1 MTDDSHN
8 WGGDAGM
15 DRVLPLPPL
24 TAALWY
30 TCWRKWWPVS
40 PLNPIMSSETSCP
53 LIKATQE
60 MLEESCKE
68 EDWRN
73 VFFLYRGVVVMIHS
87 WNLNWE
93 EVRRRETGF
102 TPSLGCCCC
111 SQQRD
116 MLTQINRTFLGCY
129 LSVSRVLFTWMLLLF
144 FFFSHCLHFLTIR
157 LFSSVPQDHFCSS
170 SFSLFFLQ
178 FFSHKSQFDTA
189 SSLLS
194 HIWQAW
200 MYGNN

>member
-53 LIKATQE
+53 LIKETQE
-60 MLEESCKE
+60 MLKESCKE

-73 VFFLYRGVVVMIHS
+73 VCFFLYWGVVVKIHS

-93 EVRRRETGF
+93 EPRRRETGF
-102 TPSLGCCCC
+102 TPSRG
-111 SQQRD
+111 QQRD

-129 LSVSRVLFTWMLLLF
+129 LSVSRVLFTWMRLF
-144 FFFSHCLHFLTIR
+144 FFFFSIAFHSFL
-157 LFSSVPQDHFCSS
+157 
-170 SFSLFFLQ
+170 
-178 FFSHKSQFDTA
+178 
-189 SSLLS
+189 
-194 HIWQAW
+194 
-200 MYGNN
+200 